1 MGGRSR
7 RSWAPI
13 LASLTLALAAPAS
26 ARASEPSVI
35 VRASLEI
42 DTTQAGAAGPVI
54 HSRLD
59 ELGSRQLRRAEVLPG
74 RSARDPWIELHVRTL
89 GEDAPG
95 FVITS
100 ALRVDGEVV
109 DESRHESEC
118 RLCTESEAVER
129 ATAEIDRLVPLIRAQ
144 ASTPTAATAP
154 ASTAAAPASAS
165 PASAAPASVGDE
177 AVDPAPA
184 NASEPLGARGKAG
197 VATIA
202 IGVVAIGV
210 GVGLS
215 LAEPRPDPEMPLN
228 EISTR
233 GAGLAMIGVGA
244 AAAITG
250 VVLLVVDRRA
260 RARTLAWSPTLTP
273 GGAGFAVS
281 ARF

>member
-1 MGGRSR
+1 MGGWSR

-13 LASLTLALAAPAS
+13 FASLTLALAAPAS

-154 ASTAAAPASAS
+154 ASTAAAPS
-165 PASAAPASVGDE
+165 PASAAPASAGDE

-233 GAGLAMIGVGA
+233 GAGVAMIGVGA

-250 VVLLVVDRRA
+250 VVLLAVDRRA
-260 RARTLAWSPTLTP
+260 RARALAWSPTLTP
-273 GGAGFAVS
+273 GGAGLAVS